1 MAGILSGLAGL
12 GLGNLENMDIYEEAQ
27 EKAAEPKKAP
37 APKVQE
43 KDLILDKTFTCPV
56 CGETFSAKI
65 MKTGKAKLLRTDS
78 DLRPV
83 YEGIDAVKYDVQL
96 CTGCGYAALSRFFP
110 SITSVQAKL
119 IRENISKR
127 VRLHPFEG
135 DTYTYEEA
143 LERYKLTLANA
154 MIKKAKASEK
164 AYICLK
170 SAWLLRGYVEYLE
183 EDGDKITDRKNLKEQ
198 EEEYL
203 LNAYN
208 GFLEAR
214 QSENLPIC
222 GMDQMT
228 VDCLVA
234 ELAYHFKKYDIA
246 GQLVAS
252 ILTSPVAN
260 SRMKDKAR
268 DLKERILS
276 EIKNRTTSD

>member
-1 MAGILSGLAGL
+1 MAGILSGLSGL
-12 GLGNLENMDIYEEAQ
+12 GLDNLENMKLYEEAK
-27 EKAAEPKKAP
+27 EDTAEVQNVVVT
-37 APKVQE
+37 KVQE

-56 CGETFSAKI
+56 CGEKFSSKI

-96 CTGCGYAALSRFFP
+96 CTNCGYAALSRFFP
-110 SITSVQAKL
+110 GITGVQAKL
-119 IRENISKR
+119 VRENISSR
-127 VRLHPFEG
+127 VRLHPFDG

-154 MIKKAKASEK
+154 VIKKAKNGEK

-183 EDGDKITDRKNLKEQ
+183 ENGDKITDLRSLKEQ

-208 GFLEAR
+208 GFREAR
-214 QSENLPIC
+214 QTENTPIC

-234 ELAYHFKKYDIA
+234 ELAYHLKKYDVA

-252 ILTSPVAN
+252 ILTSPIAN

-268 DLKERILS
+268 DLKERILAN
-276 EIKNRTTSD
+276 IKKRTS